1 MAAPCR
7 KCGTTK
13 TEPVRPGLR
22 LKLARQL
29 GYELRSCARC
39 RKLRLLSRRKKRP
52 ANTGTEPEQIN
63 GAADPSAT
71 ASPASQDPAAFYD
84 PDGFN
89 GCPRC
94 GEMRFHRSRRNWL
107 ESAVLRRPPM
117 VRCSEC
123 GYRFPAPQL

>member
-7 KCGTTK
+7 KCGATK

-22 LKLARQL
+22 QKLARQF
-29 GYELRSCARC
+29 GYDLRKCARC
-39 RKLRLLSRRKKRP
+39 RKLRLLARGKKRAV
-52 ANTGTEPEQIN
+52 ANVVTGVEDVN
-63 GAADPSAT
+63 GGTA
-71 ASPASQDPAAFYD
+71 ASPIAPDPAPFYD

-94 GEMRFHRSRRNWL
+94 GETRFRRSRRTWL
-107 ESAVLRRPPM
+107 DRVVFRHPPM
-117 VRCSEC
+117 VRCSAC